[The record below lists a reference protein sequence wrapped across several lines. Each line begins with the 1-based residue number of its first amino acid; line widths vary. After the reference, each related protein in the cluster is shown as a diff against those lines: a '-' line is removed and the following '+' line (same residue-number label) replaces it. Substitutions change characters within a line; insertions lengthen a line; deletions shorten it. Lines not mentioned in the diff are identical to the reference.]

1 MRGQSPHST
10 ANHRPIFGH
19 TFQFI
24 PSFPK
29 RFKWIIYTI
38 KTTVSMYKTYSLYNE
53 KNICSIIEYQTNAY
67 TYKNYSDT

>member
-29 RFKWIIYTI
+29 RFRWIIYTI
-38 KTTVSMYKTYSLYNE
+38 ETTVSMHKSYGLYNE
-53 KNICSIIEYQTNAY
+53 KNIRSIIEYQTNAY
-67 TYKNYSDT
+67 NYKNYSET